1 VDSLKEQA
9 KALAKSED
17 AVRGMVIG
25 SQVYDPL
32 LFAPEVVHF
41 SARQY
46 VFLHKYRLGVS
57 LEDAATAANMTP
69 EQAERFLDKP
79 STRAWLKDRAMK
91 DHIKNEWAEPAK
103 WWAKGD
109 EWLNAP
115 AEAKPNKND
124 VEIWKQFGMRVC
136 PVASDG
142 HGAKIE
148 ININPEAIER
158 SKERRKV
165 VEAQIVSD
173 AHEMSGN
180 SAA

>member
-1 VDSLKEQA
+1 M
-9 KALAKSED
+9 LAKSED

-32 LFAPEVVHF
+32 LFAPEIVRF

-57 LEDAATAANMTP
+57 LEDAAAQANMTA
-69 EQAERFLDKP
+69 EQAERFLDKD
-79 STRAWLKDRAMK
+79 STKAWLKDRAMK

-103 WWAKGD
+103 WWHKGD

-115 AEAKPNKND
+115 KEMKPNKND

-136 PVASDG
+136 PVSTEG
-142 HGAKIE
+142 SGTKIE
-148 ININPEAIER
+148 INIDPEAIAR
-158 SKERRKV
+158 SKERRKS
-165 VEAQIVSD
+165 VEAQIVND
-173 AHEMSGN
+173 VGN
-180 SAA
+180 ENAA